1 MDERGILDE
10 QMAQEMHTTGR
21 DLGPVRLAPDGAR
34 GQGVAV
40 ADGGEDGGLFT
51 LTIKIST
58 ISIRFI

>member
-1 MDERGILDE
+1 MRMDERGILDE

-40 ADGGEDGGLFT
+40 ADGG
-51 LTIKIST
+51 
-58 ISIRFI
+58 